1 MSDEL
6 RDRLGRLDPMGA
18 EVETRPVSQAREMLE
33 KAMSTQS
40 TTVRSPF
47 PRILAVAAVLV
58 LAVAGIAFLG
68 GNEPAAPPLALSAGE
83 SDVMASCLPF
93 SVEILADMEVAFEG
107 TVTGVDG
114 ETVTLDVT
122 RWFTDGEAEQVTITA
137 PAGMEALIGGI
148 PFVEGA
154 DYLVTATNGVVNYCG
169 YTAEATPDM
178 RAAFEEA
185 FPTAP

>member
-6 RDRLGRLDPMGA
+6 RDRLGRLDPMGP
-18 EVETRPVSQAREMLE
+18 EVDTRPAYQAREMLE

-40 TTVRSPF
+40 TTIRSPF
-47 PRILAVAAVLV
+47 PRIVAVAAVLA
-58 LAVAGIAFLG
+58 LAVTGVMFLG
-68 GNEPAAPPLALSAGE
+68 GTDPATPPLALSAGE

-107 TVTGVDG
+107 KVTDVQG

-122 RWFTDGEAEQVTITA
+122 RWFTGGEAEQVTITA

-148 PFVEGA
+148 PFVVDG

-169 YTAEATPDM
+169 FTAEATPDM